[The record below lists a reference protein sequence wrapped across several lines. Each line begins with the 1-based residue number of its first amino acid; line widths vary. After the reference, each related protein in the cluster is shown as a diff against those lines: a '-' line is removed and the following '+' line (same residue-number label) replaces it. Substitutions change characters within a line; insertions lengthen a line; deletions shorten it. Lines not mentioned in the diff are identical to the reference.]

1 MYGEKS
7 VITDN
12 YTLGYNITHAHL
24 SSCAVQLHPSLLKM
38 YRFLKTKNIPKQI
51 CWTKMQMRMES
62 LYEKH
67 TKNLFS
73 DTNAK
78 TAQGVLDYLDECN
91 KMDENDQLP
100 PPIEI
105 TLD

>member
-1 MYGEKS
+1 
-7 VITDN
+7 
-12 YTLGYNITHAHL
+12 
-24 SSCAVQLHPSLLKM
+24 
-38 YRFLKTKNIPKQI
+38 
-51 CWTKMQMRMES
+51 MQMRMES